1 MSFTEEQLLQ
11 KKVMF
16 LITLEQPKRA
26 INETLKTIFEK
37 SFKLGISWEM
47 EKHDGFIIFKKTNI

>member
-47 EKHDGFIIFKKTNI
+47 EKNDGFIIFKKTNI

>member
-16 LITLEQPKRA
+16 VITLEQPKRA
-26 INETLKTIFEK
+26 IDETLKTIFEK

>member
-16 LITLEQPKRA
+16 VITLEQPKRA
-26 INETLKTIFEK
+26 IDETLKTIFEK
-37 SFKLGISWEM
+37 SFKLGISWKM